1 MNPLFPPSYPKSL
14 AYAVNK
20 LAGYSTSV
28 VKLRCNQ
35 NSAAK
40 AGDVISFDLPSNAI
54 VDMDSLRVCF
64 NVRNSGASTTGLEVI
79 HSELFAR
86 QIFIEAG
93 GQMISSSCDNLNV
106 LWNLFND
113 VSAGDKLTVRK
124 LYNGEQQVAGAA
136 AVGNTEVQPMFIS
149 NLLGFCSSVKPTF
162 IDTSLFPGGSLRVS
176 IRLAPNGACLLNGAA
191 AYELT
196 ELSMLAR
203 VADVQDSFYYQVL
216 KSRLASTGIELPFV
230 QSYSFNAGS
239 KTANSTTLFSLSS
252 QSVDLLVG
260 TAVPSTFEDGTLVAA
275 IKGINYMSRGA
286 GAGSAPVVS
295 WRVNNVMHPAFGH
308 MSAMEAFSET
318 LASMGL
324 LQDCVG
330 AANPTMATA
339 ALWEQHYFASAYRLS
354 HPDGEGR
361 TLSGLNALGTNG
373 VGEFSWAQTGTIAST
388 PMVFVLTTAV
398 VKLGQGRS
406 MAITY

>member
-1 MNPLFPPSYPKSL
+1 MNPLYPPSYPKTL
-14 AYAVNK
+14 AYAVHK

-40 AGDVISFDLPSNAI
+40 AGDVISFDLPYNAL

-64 NVRNSGASTTGLEVI
+64 NVRNSGLVATGLEVV
-79 HSELFAR
+79 HTELLVR
-86 QIFIEAG
+86 QIFIESG
-93 GQMISSSCDNLNV
+93 GQMISSSADNLGV
-106 LWNLFND
+106 LWNVMND
-113 VSAGDKLTVRK
+113 LQAGDKLTVRK
-124 LYNGEQQVAGAA
+124 LYNGEQQVVGAAGA
-136 AVGNTEVQPMFIS
+136 GNTEVQPMFIS

-162 IDTSLFPGGSLRVS
+162 IDTSLFPSGSIRVS

-196 ELSMLAR
+196 DLTMLCR
-203 VADVQDSFYYQVL
+203 VADIQDGLYYGVL
-216 KSRLASTGIELPFV
+216 KSRLASTGIECPFV
-230 QSYSFNAGS
+230 QTYSFNAGS

-275 IKGINYMSRGA
+275 IKGVNYMSRGA

-295 WRVNNVMHPAFGH
+295 WKINNVMHPSFGH
-308 MSAMEAFSET
+308 MNAMEAFSET
-318 LASMGL
+318 QASLGL
-324 LQDCVG
+324 LQDTVG
-330 AANPTMATA
+330 AANATMATA
-339 ALWEQHYFASAYRLS
+339 ALWETNYYASAYRLS

-373 VGEFSWAQTGTIAST
+373 VGEFSWAQTGTVAST